1 MSDIDLDR
9 KFVYKIVIVGD
20 AQVGKTS
27 LILKYTKGTFNK
39 EYIMTLGAQLSK
51 FKDVVEGNEIK
62 LVFWDIAGQ
71 TNFSQL
77 RQSFYKGSSAAI
89 IVFSHEENE
98 LGDRSFQNISK
109 WLENVIK
116 YCGRIPVVLFG
127 NKIDLIDVSEIVLN
141 KEHPKSDHNI
151 MKLMEELGILGYLK
165 TSALTGEGVTF
176 AFRTIT
182 KKLYRNTIEDKG

>member
-1 MSDIDLDR
+1 MVDIER
-9 KFVYKIVIVGD
+9 QFTYKVVIVGD

-39 EYIMTLGAQLSK
+39 EYIITLGAQLSK
-51 FKDVVEGNEIK
+51 FEDIVEGNKIK

-77 RQSFYKGSSAAI
+77 QQSFYKGSSAAI

-98 LGDRSFQNISK
+98 LGDKSFQNIPK
-109 WLENVIK
+109 WLNNIIE

-127 NKIDLIDVSEIVLN
+127 NKIDLIDVNELIIN
-141 KEHPKSDHNI
+141 KKHPKSDHNI
-151 MKLMEELGILGYLK
+151 VKLMKELKILGYLK

-176 AFRTIT
+176 AFKTLTNHVFQI
-182 KKLYRNTIEDKG
+182 KEKNQAS

>member
-1 MSDIDLDR
+1 MSYIDR
-9 KFVYKIVIVGD
+9 QFVYKIVVVGD

-27 LILKYTKGTFNK
+27 LILKYTKGTFNE

-51 FKDVVEGNEIK
+51 FEDVVEENEFK

-77 RQSFYKGSSAAI
+77 RRSFYKGSSAAI

-98 LGDRSFQNISK
+98 LGDRSFQNVSK
-109 WLENVIK
+109 WVENIVQF
-116 YCGRIPVVLFG
+116 CGKIPIVLFG
-127 NKIDLIDVSEIVLN
+127 NKIDLIDVNDLMLN

-151 MKLMEELGILGYLK
+151 VKLMKELHILGYLK

-176 AFRTIT
+176 AFKTLTNHVYQI
-182 KKLYRNTIEDKG
+182 KEKL

>member
-1 MSDIDLDR
+1 MSDIDR
-9 KFVYKIVIVGD
+9 QFVYKIVIVGD

-27 LILKYTKGTFNK
+27 LILKYTKGTFNE

-51 FKDVVEGNEIK
+51 FEDVVEGNEIK

-89 IVFSHEENE
+89 IIFSHEENE
-98 LGDRSFQNISK
+98 LGGRSFQNISK
-109 WLENVIK
+109 WVENIVQF
-116 YCGRIPVVLFG
+116 CGKIPIVLFG
-127 NKIDLIDVSEIVLN
+127 NKIDLIDVNDLMLN
-141 KEHPKSDHNI
+141 KDHPKSDHDI
-151 MKLMEELGILGYLK
+151 VKLMKDLHILGYLK

-176 AFRTIT
+176 AFKTLTNHLYQI
-182 KKLYRNTIEDKG
+182 KEKL

>member
-1 MSDIDLDR
+1 MSDTER
-9 KFVYKIVIVGD
+9 QFVYKIVVVGD
-20 AQVGKTS
+20 AQVGKTP

-39 EYIMTLGAQLSK
+39 EYIITLGAQLSK
-51 FKDVVEGNEIK
+51 FEDVVEGNEIK

-77 RQSFYKGSSAAI
+77 QQSFYKGSSAAI

-98 LGDRSFQNISK
+98 LGDKSFQNIPK
-109 WLENVIK
+109 WLNNIIE
-116 YCGRIPVVLFG
+116 YCGKIPVVLFG
-127 NKIDLIDVSEIVLN
+127 NKIDLIDVNELIIN

-151 MKLMEELGILGYLK
+151 IKLMKELKILGYLK

-176 AFRTIT
+176 AFKTLTNHVFQI
-182 KKLYRNTIEDKG
+182 KEKEQDS

>member
-1 MSDIDLDR
+1 MSDIDR
-9 KFVYKIVIVGD
+9 QFTYKCVVVGD

-27 LILKYTKGTFNK
+27 LILKYTKGTFNE

-51 FKDVVEGNEIK
+51 YQDVVEGHDIK

-77 RQSFYKGSSAAI
+77 RRSFYKGSSAAI

-98 LGDRSFQNISK
+98 LGDRSFQNIPK
-109 WLENVIK
+109 WLENIK
-116 YCGRIPVVLFG
+116 EYCGDIPVVLFG
-127 NKIDLIDVSEIVLN
+127 NKIDLIDVNDLILN

-151 MKLMEELGILGYLK
+151 VKLMKELHILGYLK

-176 AFRTIT
+176 AFKTLTNYVFQI
-182 KKLYRNTIEDKG
+182 KEKNQGS

>member
-1 MSDIDLDR
+1 MTDIER
-9 KFVYKIVIVGD
+9 QFTYKVVIVGD

-27 LILKYTKGTFNK
+27 LILKYTKGTFNE

-51 FKDVVEGNEIK
+51 FEDVVEGNEIK

-98 LGDRSFQNISK
+98 LGDRSFNNISK
-109 WLENVIK
+109 WLQNIVE

-127 NKIDLIDVSEIVLN
+127 NKIDLIDVNELILN
-141 KEHPKSDHNI
+141 KDHPKSDHNI
-151 MKLMEELGILGYLK
+151 LKLMKELNVLGYLK

-176 AFRTIT
+176 AFKTLTNHVFQIME
-182 KKLYRNTIEDKG
+182 KNQGS

>member
-1 MSDIDLDR
+1 MVDIER
-9 KFVYKIVIVGD
+9 QFTYKVVIVGD

-39 EYIMTLGAQLSK
+39 EYIITLGAQLSK
-51 FKDVVEGNEIK
+51 FEDIVEGNKIK

-77 RQSFYKGSSAAI
+77 QQSFYKGSSAAI

-98 LGDRSFQNISK
+98 LGDKSFQNIPK
-109 WLENVIK
+109 WLNNIIE

-127 NKIDLIDVSEIVLN
+127 NKIDLIDVNELIIN

-151 MKLMEELGILGYLK
+151 VKLMKELKILGYLK

-176 AFRTIT
+176 AFKTLTNHVFQI
-182 KKLYRNTIEDKG
+182 KEKNQGS

>member
-1 MSDIDLDR
+1 MSDTDR
-9 KFVYKIVIVGD
+9 QFTYKVTIVGD

-27 LILKYTKGTFNK
+27 LILKYTKGTFNE

-51 FKDVVEGNEIK
+51 FQDVVEGNEVK

-109 WLENVIK
+109 WVENIEE
-116 YCGRIPVVLFG
+116 YCGRIPIVLFG
-127 NKIDLIDVSEIVLN
+127 NKIDLIDVNDLMLN
-141 KEHPKSDHNI
+141 EAHPKSDHNI
-151 MKLMEELGILGYLK
+151 KKLMKELNILGYLK

-176 AFRTIT
+176 AFKTLTNHVYQI
-182 KKLYRNTIEDKG
+182 KENT

>member
-1 MSDIDLDR
+1 MTDTDR
-9 KFVYKIVIVGD
+9 QFTYKVVIVGD
-20 AQVGKTS
+20 ARVGKTS
-27 LILKYTKGTFNK
+27 LILKYTKGTFNE

-51 FKDVVEGNEIK
+51 FQDIVEGNEVK

-98 LGDRSFQNISK
+98 LGDRSFNNISK
-109 WLENVIK
+109 WLENIVE

-127 NKIDLIDVSEIVLN
+127 NKIDLIDVNDLILN

-151 MKLMEELGILGYLK
+151 LKLMKELHILGYLK

-176 AFRTIT
+176 AFKTLTNHVFQI
-182 KKLYRNTIEDKG
+182 KEKGQGS

>member
-1 MSDIDLDR
+1 MTDTDR
-9 KFVYKIVIVGD
+9 QFTYKVVIVGD
-20 AQVGKTS
+20 AAVGKTS
-27 LILKYTKGTFNK
+27 LILKYTKGTFNE

-51 FKDVVEGNEIK
+51 FQDVVEGNEVK

-98 LGDRSFQNISK
+98 LGERSFNNITK
-109 WLENVIK
+109 WLENIVE

-127 NKIDLIDVSEIVLN
+127 NKIDLIDVNELILN

-151 MKLMEELGILGYLK
+151 LKLMKELHILGYLK

-176 AFRTIT
+176 AFKTLTNHVFQI
-182 KKLYRNTIEDKG
+182 KEKE